1 MSPLLGLLNNGR
13 QPAAARMDA
22 VHFNYPAPG
31 RPAQPAAASPHS
43 GQAFLG
49 STLVL
54 GDVWRLGVWLGW
66 WPAQYPEHFG
76 PPCARRMG
84 TPPRPRKCAAFPPS
98 PKPLHRVARRTAR
111 SQEKTEFLGLEPH
124 LMAFSC
130 GCGVTAAGKVPRIT
144 RIARMRR
151 RKRSSSASIIR
162 DLRVIRG
169 PLRGKTRQALKKI
182 AAVSI
187 VTIQPVGK
195 QVSPF
200 MRKWLW
206 KTTRDFRL
214 PARWA
219 SARRPEIFR
228 LAQANCRFFYVPFCE
243 S

>member
-13 QPAAARMDA
+13 QPAAALDGRDTLQLSS
-22 VHFNYPAPG
+22 PG
-31 RPAQPAAASPHS
+31 PTCTTSGGVAAQRAGVFGLYSSFGRCVAIGGLAGVVAGTVSGAFRAS
-43 GQAFLG
+43 L
-49 STLVL
+49 
-54 GDVWRLGVWLGW
+54 
-66 WPAQYPEHFG
+66 
-76 PPCARRMG
+76 ARRMG